1 MAKYQKVSVSII
13 DALAVAVHIYRKQGN
28 KVTKFDYDTNL
39 PGNKELIYDYFA
51 AGTGNIHQD
60 PDLIET
66 ALTIRSAIG
75 QRITVNILTGVKNND
90 FLVTVNALLER
101 DNITSKDFG
110 LLAWAPKLSDDMSK
124 ADTLKEAMI
133 SAGTDS
139 KHIGT
144 IGKKIAITFNEITTR
159 FLPMYNSY
167 VHSGKDDEGNL
178 VSFWNKN
185 QIPNGS
191 KITAKVKGHAKNPR
205 IGDALV
211 TNLNYVKVAR

>member
-60 PDLIET
+60 PELIET
-66 ALTIRSAIG
+66 ALAIRSAIG

-90 FLVTVNALLER
+90 FLVTVNTLLER
-101 DNITSKDFG
+101 DKITSKDFG
-110 LLAWAPKLSDDMSK
+110 LLVWAPKLFDDMSK

-133 SAGTDS
+133 SVGADS

-144 IGKKIAITFNEITTR
+144 VGKKISITFNEITTR

-167 VHSGKDDEGNL
+167 VHSGKDSEGNL
-178 VSFWNKN
+178 VNFWNKN

-191 KITAKVKGHAKNPR
+191 EITAKVKGHAKNPR
-205 IGDALV
+205 IGNALV
-211 TNLNYVKVAR
+211 TNLNYVKVAK